1 MTTVVG
7 ILGFAALFAAFGLL
21 APVIARKR
29 CSGGG
34 CASCPSGTECKY
46 SE

>member
-1 MTTVVG
+1 MTTVLG

-21 APVIARKR
+21 APVLARKR
-29 CSGGG
+29 CNDGG
-34 CASCPSGTECKY
+34 CASCSSATECKY